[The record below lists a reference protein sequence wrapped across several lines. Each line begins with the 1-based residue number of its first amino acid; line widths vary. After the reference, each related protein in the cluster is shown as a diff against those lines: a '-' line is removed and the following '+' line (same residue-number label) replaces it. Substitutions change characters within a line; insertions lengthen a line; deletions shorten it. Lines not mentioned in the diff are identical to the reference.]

1 MSRRVRFF
9 SPSGALVVGA
19 FLGGGLG
26 VGVGAAF
33 GQGSGWSA
41 GSVPGAGGGPELSRA
56 GAAWHWILKLQTTG
70 SVLQITAHPDD
81 ENGALLT
88 MLGRGFGVRTALLSL
103 TRGEAGANAIG
114 PELFDDLGWIR
125 AAELEGAGRWYGLD
139 RIYFTPLADYGF
151 SKSLEEARRS
161 WDEEAALAE
170 VVEIVR
176 RERPLVVLARFG
188 EGPEDGHGQ
197 HRFAGRLAARAFAA
211 APDLYAFP
219 PREGRRGFLP
229 GALFV
234 RERGGDDR
242 SDGAGGEG
250 VVALDLS
257 GSRPWLP
264 YSFAGLAARGLAF
277 QRSQTRGVARGLGR
291 APGPGPTARLRRL
304 DDGDEGAGSADLLA
318 LLAPGNASLSA
329 RFGAVAPRRLGERL
343 RELDASFAGIAAGF
357 DWAAPERSLPAL
369 GAALAGVQELLGER
383 SPSGFFEVR
392 HELERKEE
400 QLVAAARA
408 AAGVRVEAVARAP
421 GAVAADRGPFAG
433 PAAFGPVVPGQEFL
447 VEASVSALAPATVT
461 EISVA
466 GPGAVVTAGATEGA
480 TANGDGEGI
489 GEEAGAPVGRQSGQ
503 QSGQRSGRA
512 PASPPRSGRTA
523 GFRVVV
529 AEDAPP
535 LTHSVY
541 RSGIAENRYRTRGDW
556 SRAAAPPAFTATARL
571 SLPTGAAGAGRGPRG
586 PALVLPDPGL
596 MVSVG
601 TVRMEAGQEEA
612 EDAADAENDG
622 AEERVEIEVRVPVE
636 RFEANLPYGYE
647 RRVLE
652 VLPPVSAAFAPDFAV
667 SFPSSTESRFDAVL
681 AATGHAAGEFRLA
694 LSAPA
699 GFRVAPESQSVRFER
714 AGESARVRFRVF
726 PEGDSGGDP
735 DNDSDSD
742 SDGDLDN
749 DAHNDSDGV
758 EARAAAPGAGGGTTG
773 GRIGA
778 VIETGTMVGT
788 TVETTVGTTIGA
800 TVAAVGSG
808 AGPEGDG
815 EAAAAVEYTRI
826 AHRDLPL
833 GYRIRPA
840 ELRVVALEAAPPGG
854 SVVGFVVGA
863 GDRVPEALSALGA
876 EVRLLDDGALAGGS
890 LDSFDL
896 DSFDAIVLGTRAY
909 AFRPALAAA
918 TGRLLDYARGG
929 GHLVV
934 LYNTDELVPAEH
946 APFPGVLPRR
956 SEEVSE
962 EDAPVAILAPDH
974 PLLTRPFRIGPADFE
989 GWVEQ
994 RGSKFWSGWDDRY
1007 TPLFETNDTGQAP
1020 QRGGAL
1026 TAAVGAGRY
1035 TYFAFALHRQL
1046 PEAVPGAF
1054 RLLANLVSWRRVSG
1068 DRSGDGGDDGDDG
1081 DDGDGEGSR

>member
-1 MSRRVRFF
+1 MATVGSDRRQGLGPAPSEGGRGGSYTSGSMSRRVRFF
-9 SPSGALVVGA
+9 SPSGAVLAAGV
-19 FLGGGLG
+19 FLGP
-26 VGVGAAF
+26 GVGAAF
-33 GQGSGWSA
+33 GQVSGWSA
-41 GSVPGAGGGPELSRA
+41 GSVAGPGGGPELSRA
-56 GAAWHWILKLQTTG
+56 GEAWHWILKLQTTG

-88 MLGRGFGVRTALLSL
+88 MLSRGFGVRTALLSL

-234 RERGGDDR
+234 RERGDGGDD
-242 SDGAGGEG
+242 AEG
-250 VVALDLS
+250 VVSLDLS

-264 YSFAGLAARGLAF
+264 YSFAELAARGLAF
-277 QRSQTRGVARGLGR
+277 QRSQTRGVARR
-291 APGPGPTARLRRL
+291 SSGPGLTARLRRV
-304 DDGDEGAGSADLLA
+304 DAGGGAGGGDRAAAGGAGSADLLA

-329 RFGAVAPRRLGERL
+329 RFGAVVPRRLGERL

-357 DWAAPERSLPAL
+357 DWTAPERSLPAL
-369 GAALAGVQELLGER
+369 GAALAGVRELLGER

-461 EISVA
+461 GISVA
-466 GPGAVVTAGATEGA
+466 GPGAVEATVVTEGA

-489 GEEAGAPVGRQSGQ
+489 GEEAGAAVGRQSGQ
-503 QSGQRSGRA
+503 ESGQRSGRG
-512 PASPPRSGRTA
+512 PASPLRVGRTA
-523 GFRVVV
+523 GYRVVV

-535 LTHSVY
+535 LAHPVY

-571 SLPTGAAGAGRGPRG
+571 SLPAGAAGAERGPRG

-601 TVRMEAGQEEA
+601 TVRMEAGPEEA
-612 EDAADAENDG
+612 EDAANAGNDG

-652 VLPPVSAAFAPDFAV
+652 VLPPVAAAFAPDFVV
-667 SFPSSTESRFDAVL
+667 SLPSSTESGFEAVL

-699 GFRVAPESQSVRFER
+699 GFRVAPASQSVRFER

-726 PEGDSGGDP
+726 PEGDSDGDP
-735 DNDSDSD
+735 DKDS
-742 SDGDLDN
+742 
-749 DAHNDSDGV
+749 HNDSDG
-758 EARAAAPGAGGGTTG
+758 AGTRAAAPGAGGGMAA
-773 GRIGA
+773 GRAGA
-778 VIETGTMVGT
+778 GT
-788 TVETTVGTTIGA
+788 TVGTAVGTTIGA
-800 TVAAVGSG
+800 TVAEVGSG
-808 AGPEGDG
+808 AGPEGVG

-863 GDRVPEALSALGA
+863 GDRVPEALSALGV
-876 EVRLLDDGALAGGS
+876 EVRLLDDRALAGGS
-890 LDSFDL
+890 L

-934 LYNTDELVPAEH
+934 LYNTEELVPAEH

-962 EDAPVAILAPDH
+962 EDAPVTILAPDH
-974 PLLTRPFRIGPADFE
+974 PLLTGPFRIGPADFE

-1046 PEAVPGAF
+1046 PEVVPGAF
-1054 RLLANLVSWRRVSG
+1054 RLLANLVSWRQVSG
-1068 DRSGDGGDDGDDG
+1068 DRSGDGA
-1081 DDGDGEGSR
+1081 DDGDGEGTR